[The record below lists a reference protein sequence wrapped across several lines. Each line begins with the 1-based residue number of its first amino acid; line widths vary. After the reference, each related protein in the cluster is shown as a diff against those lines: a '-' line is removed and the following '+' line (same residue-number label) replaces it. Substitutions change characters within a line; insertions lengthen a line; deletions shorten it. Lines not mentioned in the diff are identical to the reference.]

1 MLFSEYVDFL
11 KDCQNPLSAWR
22 VEDSKNPLTTSITVE
37 IDTENCSPNEK
48 AAIKEEVKKML
59 NKKYDIRDT
68 YPKPRKVIYDETAG
82 VTVVLW
88 MDGTKTIVRAEEG
101 AEHDAYH
108 GYCAA
113 LAKKIH
119 GTNSALQRELKKVL
133 EVHNKKE
140 KEDKTEICNTIF
152 DDGMKPA
159 EQTKTTN
166 VLKRKCEYRNNKFW
180 SKLE

>member
-1 MLFSEYVDFL
+1 MLWGNISNS
-11 KDCQNPLSAWR
+11 QNPWSAWR
-22 VEDSKNPLTTSITVE
+22 VDDSKNPSTTSIKVE
-37 IDTENCSPNEK
+37 IDTENCLPNEK

-59 NKKYDIRDT
+59 NKKYDTRDA

-119 GTNSALQRELKKVL
+119 GTNSALQRELKKIL

-140 KEDKTEICNTIF
+140 EVKLDITCSDATKAYIKTLGDIYKELF
-152 DDGMKPA
+152 
-159 EQTKTTN
+159 
-166 VLKRKCEYRNNKFW
+166 
-180 SKLE
+180 

>member
-1 MLFSEYVDFL
+1 MLFSEYVDFC
-11 KDCQNPLSAWR
+11 KDGRIRWGDVGDSRDLLSAWR
-22 VEDSKNPLTTSITVE
+22 VEDSKNPLTTSITLE
-37 IDTENCSPNEK
+37 IDTKNCSSNEK

-59 NKKYDIRDT
+59 NKKYDPRDA
-68 YPKPRKVIYDETAG
+68 YPKPRKVVYDETAG

-101 AEHDAYH
+101 TEHNAYQ

-119 GTNSALQRELKKVL
+119 GTNSALQRELKKIL

-140 KEDKTEICNTIF
+140 EANIDARGLIDFES
-152 DDGMKPA
+152 
-159 EQTKTTN
+159 
-166 VLKRKCEYRNNKFW
+166 LKNFW
-180 SKLE
+180 SKLD